1 MIDKALFMVIL
12 DDAAPDTLSEVGKQ
26 SLHGKGWNRWF
37 DKSINLIFYA
47 NGKVC
52 APVALTLQGVCAM
65 A

>member
-12 DDAAPDTLSEVGKQ
+12 DDATPDTLSEVGKQ

-37 DKSINLIFYA
+37 DKSINFIFYT

-52 APVALTLQGVCAM
+52 STVALTLHVVSAM